1 MERVLKLIAKCRQ
14 VCYTEFM
21 DLKKLSGKRICVAIS
36 GGADSVALLHY
47 LKGQGE
53 AFGFTVCAAHCE
65 HGIRGEESL
74 ADMAFVQE
82 FCAGLGVPLYL
93 FQDDCIARASREK
106 KSLETAAR
114 EFRYE
119 SLFSLIEQGKADYI
133 ATAHHLGDEAETVL
147 FRIARGAALS
157 GAVGMK
163 EENGRLIR
171 PFLEWTKKDIL
182 AYAQM
187 HSLAYRVDC
196 TNADVAFTRNKIRL
210 EVLPKLEE
218 CVSGAAENIARFA
231 LRAAEDDALLYE
243 YAKDLLSVQVDE
255 AGAENYLA
263 AFCDKFPLFSRAC
276 LLALKGLGV
285 EKDYTSA
292 HLRQA
297 FDLQEK
303 ERGAK
308 TDMPQ
313 GVEGVKMEK
322 GVLFRLKKERIG
334 VELPPAQAF
343 HLDGFDGGRYEV
355 ILSKTP
361 ILPAQDG
368 WRVLRAD
375 LDKIPKAAVFRFRK
389 DGDEM
394 RVFGGGTKSLKKLFN
409 EKKIDVEARA
419 YLPLI
424 AEADGEVYAVCGVEI
439 SEKLRVDESTK
450 NAVYIAIKR
459 K

>member
-1 MERVLKLIAKCRQ
+1 
-14 VCYTEFM
+14 M
-21 DLKKLSGKRICVAIS
+21 DLKKLANKRICVAIS
-36 GGADSVALLHY
+36 GGVDSVALLHY
-47 LKGQGE
+47 LKMQSAE
-53 AFGFTVCAAHCE
+53 FGFTVCAAHCE

-74 ADMAFVQE
+74 ADMSFVQD
-82 FCAGLGVPLYL
+82 FCEKLGVPLYV

-147 FRIARGAALS
+147 FRIARGTALS
-157 GAVGMK
+157 GAASIR
-163 EENGRLIR
+163 EENGVLLR
-171 PFLEWTKKDIL
+171 PFLDWTKGEIL

-196 TNADVAFTRNKIRL
+196 TNADAAYTRNKIRL

-218 CVSGAAENIARFA
+218 CVSGATENIARFA

-243 YAKDLLSVQVDE
+243 YAKELLSTQIDE
-255 AGAENYLA
+255 KGESKYLVL
-263 AFCDKFPLFSRAC
+263 FCNKFPLFSRAC

-285 EKDYTSA
+285 EKDYTST

-313 GVEGVKMEK
+313 GVEGIKTEK
-322 GVLFRLKKERIG
+322 GVLFRLKKERIN
-334 VELPPAQAF
+334 VELPPMKTF
-343 HLDGFDGGRYEV
+343 NLDGFDGGRYEV

-361 ILPAQDG
+361 IPQEQDG

-375 LDKIPKAAVFRFRK
+375 LEKIPKTAVFRFRK

-394 RVFGGGTKSLKKLFN
+394 KTFGGGTKSLKKLFN
-409 EKKIDVEARA
+409 EKKIDVDARA

-439 SEKLRVDESTK
+439 SEKLKIDEDTK
-450 NAVYIAIKR
+450 TIVYIGIKS

>member
-1 MERVLKLIAKCRQ
+1 
-14 VCYTEFM
+14 M
-21 DLKKLSGKRICVAIS
+21 DLKKLANKRICVAIS
-36 GGADSVALLHY
+36 GGVDSVALLHY
-47 LKGQGE
+47 LKMQSAE
-53 AFGFTVCAAHCE
+53 FGFTVCAAHCE

-74 ADMAFVQE
+74 ADMAFVQD
-82 FCAGLGVPLYL
+82 FCGKLGVPLYV

-157 GAVGMK
+157 GAVGMR
-163 EENGRLIR
+163 EENGTLIR
-171 PFLEWTKKDIL
+171 PFLDWTKKDVL

-187 HSLAYRVDC
+187 HSLAYCVDC
-196 TNADVAFTRNKIRL
+196 TNTDVAYTRNKIRL

-218 CVSGAAENIARFA
+218 CVSGASENIARFA

-243 YAKDLLSVQVDE
+243 YANDLLSAQTDE
-255 AGAENYLA
+255 RGEREYLV

-285 EKDYTSA
+285 EKDYTST

-313 GVEGVKMEK
+313 GVEGIKTEK
-322 GVLFRLKKERIG
+322 GVLFRIKKEGINA
-334 VELPPAQAF
+334 ELPPAKAF
-343 HLDGFDGGRYEV
+343 DLNGFDGGRYEI
-355 ILSKTP
+355 ILSRTP
-361 ILPAQDG
+361 ISQVQDG
-368 WRVLRAD
+368 WSVLRAD

-389 DGDEM
+389 EGDEM
-394 RVFGGGTKSLKKLFN
+394 RTFGGTTKSLKKLFN
-409 EKKIDVEARA
+409 EKKIDVDARA

-439 SEKLRVDESTK
+439 SEKLKIDEGTK
-450 NAVYIAIKR
+450 TIVYIGIKS